1 VPSRIRILSEDLA
14 NRIAAGEVVEG
25 PHSVVK
31 ELVENAIDAGADA
44 IAIDIKGSGSDL
56 VRVSD
61 NGVGMN
67 RDDALSSFDR
77 FATSKITGPDDLEA
91 IDTLGFRG
99 EALPSIASVSR
110 VRLTTCEPGV
120 EEGTEVS
127 LVGGEVRDVRPAGRP
142 GGTTVEVSSLF
153 FNTPARRKFL
163 RGDRVELRKI
173 LELVGEYAVL
183 YPAIRFDVTVEGR
196 TSMSLPP
203 ATSVAERASEIIGSG
218 RAGNMMEFASEDGPY
233 AVRGLIGS
241 PSMARSRG
249 ALQILAV
256 NGRPVRSRLV
266 TAAVRNGY
274 GELLPRSRHPVFAIL
289 LDADTR
295 LVDANVHPTKR
306 EVRFSEDRRIFALVE
321 RAVRNTLLAHDIA
334 PSLAGPASEAWRNTT
349 REPDAG
355 GGPQLEFPDTRASD
369 ARSSA
374 QSSIWGSGGAPSMG
388 GRAPSMGG
396 GAPSMDGA
404 ETDTLR
410 ETAEP
415 LDSSDTG
422 ETVREAAKFWQLHGM
437 YIFIQTR
444 EGVLVVDQHAAHE
457 RILYEEARERLS
469 GVADAGP
476 SQQLLFPI
484 AVELSPAEWETFGH
498 IDTLLER
505 LGFSVRPMSGR
516 TVMLEAVPGAFQKW
530 PQDRILQEV
539 FAEIPTGS
547 SAMRDLIETMATTFA
562 CKTAIK
568 AGQKLNEE
576 EMRGLVDRLFATELP
591 FSCPHGRPTF
601 MRMTLSELD
610 RKFGRT

>member
-44 IAIDIKGSGSDL
+44 ISIDVKGAGSDL
-56 VRVSD
+56 IRISD
-61 NGVGMN
+61 NGIGMN
-67 RDDALSSFDR
+67 RDDALASFDR
-77 FATSKITGPDDLEA
+77 FATSKITGPADLEA

-127 LVGGEVRDVRPAGRP
+127 LVAGEVRDVRPAGRA

-163 RGDRVELRKI
+163 RSDRVELRRI

-183 YPAIRFDVTVEGR
+183 YPAVRFDVTVEGR
-196 TSMSLPP
+196 STMSLAP
-203 ATSVAERASEIIGSG
+203 ATSVAERAAAILGSG
-218 RAGNMMEFASEDGPY
+218 RAGNMMEFESADGPY
-233 AVRGLIGS
+233 VARGVIGS
-241 PSMARSRG
+241 PSTARTRG

-289 LDADTR
+289 IDADTR

-306 EVRFSEDRRIFALVE
+306 EIRFSEDRRIFSLVE
-321 RAVRNTLLAHDIA
+321 RTVRETLLAHDIA
-334 PSLAGPASEAWRNTT
+334 PSLAGPASEAWRNETDAAAAT
-349 REPDAG
+349 QQLELPRAPRREPV
-355 GGPQLEFPDTRASD
+355 
-369 ARSSA
+369 
-374 QSSIWGSGGAPSMG
+374 
-388 GRAPSMGG
+388 RAPGSDVW
-396 GAPSMDGA
+396 GADGPPTRTEA

-415 LDSSDTG
+415 LSSSEG
-422 ETVREAAKFWQLHGM
+422 AEARESAKFWQLHGM

-457 RILYEEARERLS
+457 RILYEEARARLS
-469 GVADAGP
+469 GAADAGP

-484 AVELSPAEWETFGH
+484 AVDLSPAEWETFTH

-516 TVMLEAVPGAFQKW
+516 TVMLEAVPGAFQQW
-530 PQDRILQEV
+530 QQERILHEV
-539 FAEIPTGS
+539 LAEIPSGS
-547 SAMRDLIETMATTFA
+547 PAMRDLIESMATTFA

-568 AGQKLNEE
+568 AGQKLAEE
-576 EMRGLVDRLFATELP
+576 EMRALVDRLFATELP